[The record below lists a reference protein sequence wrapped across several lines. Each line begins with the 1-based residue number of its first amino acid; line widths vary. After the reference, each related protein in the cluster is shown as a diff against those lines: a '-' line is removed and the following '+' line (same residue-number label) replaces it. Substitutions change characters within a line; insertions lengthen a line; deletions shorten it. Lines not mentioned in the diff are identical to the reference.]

1 MVTIHNTLRGIA
13 MIELNSEDVVSLTEA
28 TSLLPRR
35 RRGKKPHVATL
46 YRWAQRGVRGVR
58 LETIQVGGTLCTS
71 REALQRFCERLS
83 NPEAARSSAIRSPAA
98 RERAVDRAGREL
110 SEVGI

>member
-1 MVTIHNTLRGIA
+1 
-13 MIELNSEDVVSLTEA
+13 MIDLSAETVVSLTEA
-28 TSLLPRR
+28 TSFLPRR

-46 YRWAQRGVRGVR
+46 YRWAQHGVRCVR

-83 NPEAARSSAIRSPAA
+83 NPEAAGSPTLRSPAA
-98 RERAVDRAGREL
+98 RERAIERAGREL
-110 SEVGI
+110 SEIGI